1 MNKIKKNIKFM
12 PILQR
17 TSKCN
22 QRNIKKGN
30 KKSQRFENSSH
41 STSSSN
47 STSSFSIN
55 IDYYSCAYARSKG
68 LEHPT
73 LRS

>member
-1 MNKIKKNIKFM
+1 ML
-12 PILQR
+12 ILQG

-22 QRNIKKGN
+22 QRTIKRN
-30 KKSQRFENSSH
+30 KKSQKIQNSSH

-55 IDYYSCAYARSKG
+55 IDYTSHARARSKG
-68 LEHPT
+68 LKHPT
-73 LRS
+73 LGS